1 IGSVG
6 SKKVHATWRL
16 SYTFDISMANDR
28 LNALNAMLAQDPKN
42 TLVRYGLAMEYMNS
56 GELETAV
63 SEFRKLIELK
73 PEYAAAYYHG
83 GQTLEKLDRLDD
95 ARDLYREGIEITTR

>member
-1 IGSVG
+1 
-6 SKKVHATWRL
+6 
-16 SYTFDISMANDR
+16 MANDR
-28 LNALNAMLAQDPKN
+28 LEALNTMLAQDPKN
-42 TLVRYGLAMEYMNS
+42 TLVRYGVAMEYLKS

-63 SEFRKLIELK
+63 AEFRKLIELK

-95 ARDLYREGIEITTR
+95 AREMYRDGIEMTTRTGDAHTRSELEAALSILGD